1 MHIAIL
7 GATQEKEEFFSHPL
21 PASVQVIVADSR
33 RAFDAIEADAGFDL
47 SYHKDAGR
55 KSALSNFSKGILF
68 VNDVS
73 GDVAGVDI
81 PVVRF
86 NGWPTFLKR
95 SIFELAFTSHALA
108 EPVSRFFSTLGWKY
122 ETVKDVP
129 GFVTPRVVAA
139 LINEAYFTLGA
150 HVSTK
155 SEIDTAMKLGTNY
168 PYGPFEWSELIGL
181 EKVAAL
187 LRKLASTD
195 ERYHPAPAMEI
206 DLLLAVRHLN
216 KANE

>member
-7 GATQEKEEFFSHPL
+7 GGSQEKEEFFSHPL
-21 PASVQVIVADSR
+21 PAAVRVTVADSR
-33 RAFDAIEADAGFDL
+33 RAFEAIEADAGFYL
-47 SYHKDAGR
+47 SYEKDHESVPG
-55 KSALSNFSKGILF
+55 LSNFSKGLLF
-68 VNDVS
+68 VNDVC
-73 GDVAGVDI
+73 GDVSSAV

-95 SIFELAFTSHALA
+95 GIFELSLTSYALT
-108 EPVSRFFSTLGWKY
+108 EPVDQLFAALGWKY
-122 ETVKDVP
+122 EIVKDVP

-139 LINEAYFTLGA
+139 MINEAYFTLGA

-181 EKVAAL
+181 KNVAAL

-195 ERYHPAPAMEI
+195 ERYVPAPALEI
-206 DLLLAVRHLN
+206 DLLLAGRN
-216 KANE
+216 NDPRQ